1 MMTRKE
7 ELKNNIVLDIKPRHN
22 KTPQKNWLTA
32 IIFLFF
38 SKPHLWN
45 SKTIFWDEKEFM
57 PYIINDTPAKK
68 VMIWFRSTIVLAN
81 IKLNTKSNNFFL
93 WQYIVTAYVLALFN
107 EFMQCIIN

>member
-45 SKTIFWDEKEFM
+45 SKTIFCDEKEFI
-57 PYIINDTPAKK
+57 PYIINDTPANMIK
-68 VMIWFRSTIVLAN
+68 VKF
-81 IKLNTKSNNFFL
+81 KS
-93 WQYIVTAYVLALFN
+93 
-107 EFMQCIIN
+107 IIS